1 MKQNRSERPASRLQE
16 GSGGGPDEQASDR
29 QDEGIRSMS
38 SGMGRDR
45 LRRWD
50 EEGYGD
56 GVEAEHREC
65 TKESHHGVG

>member
-1 MKQNRSERPASRLQE
+1 
-16 GSGGGPDEQASDR
+16 
-29 QDEGIRSMS
+29 MS